1 MNRGFESRTT
11 RLIFGIGW
19 AVHLRYG
26 TFPLRPSLFNFDF
39 IWSNRFLSYTP
50 MAYRIRFHSREDI
63 PDRFGFGTHTAASRI
78 FIYSGTWIPNN
89 FIRTRNPKNESPG
102 SAMVT
107 SIHLHPWYIALTLGS
122 DLPTL
127 PSSSTSSSSKSVVR
141 LPHPQA
147 LFRIIPN
154 SHFWIGDPLSSV
166 SSISGVPE
174 PPSPPHLPSSHRPVH
189 DMSLANR
196 TVSEMLNFSLPSA
209 KFRRLAGLSPK
220 LNSWALSEMVRTNPM
235 SCLDWLGRPALGM
248 PLVREMFRAVLVRLG
263 VGRMYHSL
271 AFYHFCFHLSSS
283 LFVFISWFSTSTLP
297 HVCNHEYM
305 K

>member
-107 SIHLHPWYIALTLGS
+107 SIHLHPWSIALTLGS

-141 LPHPQA
+141 VC
-147 LFRIIPN
+147 IC
-154 SHFWIGDPLSSV
+154 SLSS
-166 SSISGVPE
+166 
-174 PPSPPHLPSSHRPVH
+174 
-189 DMSLANR
+189 
-196 TVSEMLNFSLPSA
+196 
-209 KFRRLAGLSPK
+209 RL
-220 LNSWALSEMVRTNPM
+220 
-235 SCLDWLGRPALGM
+235 
-248 PLVREMFRAVLVRLG
+248 
-263 VGRMYHSL
+263 
-271 AFYHFCFHLSSS
+271 
-283 LFVFISWFSTSTLP
+283 
-297 HVCNHEYM
+297 
-305 K
+305 